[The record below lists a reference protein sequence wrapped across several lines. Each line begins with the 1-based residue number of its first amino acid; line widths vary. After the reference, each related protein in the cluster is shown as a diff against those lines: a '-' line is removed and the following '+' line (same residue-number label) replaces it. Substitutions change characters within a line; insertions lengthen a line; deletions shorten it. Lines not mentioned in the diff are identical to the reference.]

1 MKEYYKERIIL
12 LQRTSDRC
20 KTAHQINQNLCCFN
34 ANKSTQSN
42 IKRGDVVQIQK
53 IIQDGLEVFKWRVN
67 YQTRNIDSPLCLIF
81 FHLVCILI
89 LVFSSFFFYI
99 FHLFLLLSSHIF
111 LLPSHHLSRLS

>member
-81 FHLVCILI
+81 LPSRVYPHSCFFIVLLLYFSLVLI
-89 LVFSSFFFYI
+89 TIKSHIPTSFSS
-99 FHLFLLLSSHIF
+99 S
-111 LLPSHHLSRLS
+111 